1 MFTHF
6 DQQFFED
13 LTFVEYFEKYGFD
26 KKKYTL
32 LVRNLENIIL
42 VS

>member
-13 LTFVEYFEKYGFD
+13 LTFVEYFEIYGFD
-26 KKKYTL
+26 QKVYPIYQIWK
-32 LVRNLENIIL
+32 I
-42 VS
+42 